1 MNMNATANPECTKL
15 PEASRSQPGL
25 RFGRV
30 LIVLALLASGASAL
44 RAQNPNT
51 VRLAPETCPEIR
63 DGDIVTFTFVPRF
76 DVPSAVS
83 GLRNVGLRFL
93 KNGVADPAQSPS
105 AEFTLHAIP
114 LRGEHEAAE
123 SPMVANP
130 DGSIS
135 FRFRANLRSTGRGA
149 YFLVGITGEPIV
161 VRNYTGDTP
170 KIINAPLRQRL
181 CLQVVPPY

>member
-1 MNMNATANPECTKL
+1 M
-15 PEASRSQPGL
+15 
-25 RFGRV
+25 RFGRALV
-30 LIVLALLASGASAL
+30 LLVLLASGASAL
-44 RAQNPNT
+44 RAQYPNT

-76 DVPSAVS
+76 DLPSAVS
-83 GLRNVGLRFL
+83 GLRNVSLRFL
-93 KNGVADPAQSPS
+93 KNGIADPAQSPG
-105 AEFTLHAIP
+105 AEFTLHAVP
-114 LRGEHEAAE
+114 LRGEHEAPE

-130 DGSIS
+130 NGSIS
-135 FRFRANLRSTGRGA
+135 FRFRANLRSTGRGT

-161 VRNYTGDTP
+161 VHNYAGDSP